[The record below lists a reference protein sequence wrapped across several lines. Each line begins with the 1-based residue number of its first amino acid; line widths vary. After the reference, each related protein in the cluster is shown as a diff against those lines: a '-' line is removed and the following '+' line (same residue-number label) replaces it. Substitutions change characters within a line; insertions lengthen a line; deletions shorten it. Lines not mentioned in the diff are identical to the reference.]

1 MLLLM
6 SDGHSRADLVWLTYR
21 QAAERLG
28 LPIPEAAEAEAE
40 RANWP
45 KRVRDDTGEIEI
57 AAPAELVAPASQ
69 KRPRSR
75 RSSAA
80 PPARP
85 DAPALAELVQAA

>member
-6 SDGHSRADLVWLTYR
+6 SDGHSRADLVWLTYK

-28 LPIPEAAEAEAE
+28 LPTPEAAEAEAE

-57 AAPAELVAPASQ
+57 GRASC
-69 KRPRSR
+69 RER
-75 RSSAA
+75 
-80 PPARP
+80 
-85 DAPALAELVQAA
+85 VCHNV